1 MGSVQGDWLK
11 IMTIS
16 SYPFD
21 GSGDGSSVNE
31 NQWSMMARLWAGTG
45 VLKNELN
52 EFAVT
57 AVPGTN
63 NVYSVNVASG
73 KAWIAGH
80 YVSSDAT
87 VTLAPTGL
95 PNSSGRKMYLVVA
108 AINWSTNSGEVRFST
123 ITGATVSTSTTPTLP
138 ALYQVA
144 NPTSPITW
152 EIPLASFEVN
162 PGTDGGTIASI
173 TDLRVFSPQF
183 ENGYLNNIVGLN
195 SSGAITTTGT
205 LTGNSVTASTN
216 GLTVTAGGM
225 KGQAAPK
232 CALPAVA
239 WTPSQ
244 TNGATIVLNTT
255 NFQKY
260 ELSFSGTADS
270 SAEVILQCPTNYA
283 GGSIRV
289 WLYWYSP
296 GTTNQVTSWRL
307 DTKSFIG
314 TSQANS
320 ALLTGSAS
328 GTAPADNNAIV
339 VTALVWSTNLPTAGS
354 MIALRLNRLA
364 YSDSLDVNNQPAF
377 LQMVAVEFG
386 Y

>member
-1 MGSVQGDWLK
+1 
-11 IMTIS
+11 MTIS

-31 NQWSMMARLWAGTG
+31 NQWSTMARLWAGTG

-57 AVPGTN
+57 AVTGTN
-63 NVYSVNVASG
+63 GVYSVNVASG

-95 PNSSGRKMYLVVA
+95 PSSSGRKKYLVVA
-108 AINWSTNSGEVRFST
+108 AINWSTNSGEIRFST
-123 ITGATVSTSTTPTLP
+123 ITGSTVSNSTTPVVP

-144 NPTSPITW
+144 NPSNPILW
-152 EIPLASFEVN
+152 EIPLASFEVYPN
-162 PGTDGGTIASI
+162 TDNGNISSI
-173 TDLRVFSPQF
+173 TDLRIFSPQF
-183 ENGYLNNIVGLN
+183 ENGYLNNLVGVTT
-195 SSGAITTTGT
+195 SGAITTTGT

-244 TNGATIVLNTT
+244 TNGATIILNTT

-283 GGSIRV
+283 GGSIRL

-307 DTKSFIG
+307 DTKSF
-314 TSQANS
+314 TSTNQANS
-320 ALLTGSAS
+320 ALLTGSAN

-339 VTALVWSTNLPTAGS
+339 VTSLVWSTNLPAAGS